1 MITNIISGKN
11 YKKKERKKRR
21 EGKAL
26 CVHGERDR
34 VREWVRESD
43 DFAKIQYGI

>member
-11 YKKKERKKRR
+11 YKKKKERNEEKEKR
-21 EGKAL
+21 
-26 CVHGERDR
+26 CVCTERDK